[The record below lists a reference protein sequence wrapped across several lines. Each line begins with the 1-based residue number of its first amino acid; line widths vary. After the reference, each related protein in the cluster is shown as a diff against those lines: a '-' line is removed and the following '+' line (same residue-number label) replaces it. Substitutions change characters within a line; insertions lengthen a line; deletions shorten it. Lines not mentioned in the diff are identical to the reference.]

1 MTIFVDEL
9 FTMTPRT
16 AQARQY
22 GNRWC
27 HLSTDENLE
36 ELHQFAEKLG
46 LRRSYFQPHA
56 TLPHY
61 DLTPAKRALAV
72 KLGAT
77 EITTA
82 ERLQKERAKYD
93 RPVRE

>member
-1 MTIFVDEL
+1 MIYVDEL

-16 AQARQY
+16 LQAQKF

-27 HLSTDENLE
+27 HLTCDGNLE
-36 ELHQFAEKLG
+36 ELHVFAEKLG

-61 DLTPAKRALAV
+61 DLTPAKRAMAV
-72 KLGAT
+72 RVGAT
-77 EITTA
+77 EITA
-82 ERLQKERAKYD
+82 LERLQKEREKYKG
-93 RPVRE
+93 EKE